1 MKKIFLLFCAAAG
14 WLGAQAQ
21 TEALEL
27 PFYETFPDTVDVDAE
42 DAQWTVLDN
51 NGDGYQYE
59 WGEYLSASFD
69 PETGCASL
77 QGSQTL
83 ASDDY
88 LATKPIR
95 MEQGTAHIS
104 FYFTGGYSD
113 DLKETMDVLFGASDV
128 ELTALP
134 VVLTLERMG
143 QTEWTLAHAD
153 VEVPADGTYRFAFHG
168 KTAAGGSQIRI
179 DEVRIDAGAYE
190 AKSELVAVYPLLPL
204 SGCALTD
211 ADSIGLVVRNM
222 GTKAAE
228 GFTASYAIDGGA
240 WVSEDFTATVNPG
253 DSATVW
259 FTTKADFSTAN
270 TIYSVHMQAA
280 SADQLYQFNDTCSS
294 VVRNVAAAT
303 VPYAVSFDTIDAGS
317 VELFWWPSDPL
328 GRGWFLDNGSYRPY
342 ALDVVP
348 LASGCFDLEQGYY
361 RLVLSLEAGSWG
373 SPENYTSDFFVLMG
387 ESGTPLAAWDTL
399 AYERKLYTEY
409 AVIDW
414 STNLRVAEGGTYS
427 FAIVSPR
434 GQGYVALYGVR
445 LEAMQAHDVA
455 IVATEPSAFPRLIP
469 ADQLADN
476 TLKVLVE
483 NRGTEAEQV
492 VLTALQDEKEIAKS
506 ESFAVPAGETV
517 EQSLVLSYKH
527 VAPDAVVDLTIQ
539 AGLEAEDAIP
549 ADNVVAHQFTATAAE
564 AAYDNL
570 TAFDRTAGAEN
581 SGVGLGHVFYMGDT
595 DTLTAMKIGFGAV
608 EAAIP
613 FKLNVYEVDDTDV
626 TRLLRTMELER
637 AKEAGFQEFPISPM
651 LLEKDKRY
659 FMEVEQV
666 GADYMALAYEP
677 NEKGQ
682 YHTKM
687 GWYYA
692 EEFFNPD
699 SLMVQPGSNLG
710 IRPVFASGVEPVAA
724 DLEAVAFEL
733 PLDTNLMLREEP
745 VRVMFRNLGFEAQQA
760 ARFRCLVDGV
770 QADTARVPVRPYDQS
785 LLVGFNVD
793 LSAVGEHELTV
804 YADLPADAN
813 RSNDTI
819 RHTVYSMAEADP
831 YRLDFEQCADFA
843 TDRMNPVWMSV
854 DKDGGVT
861 GGYGYMG
868 FMATW
873 PGYDKPFGF
882 VAFNPDATV
891 PLFPDFFTGYHGRRF
906 GASFFAMDGN
916 TEIASNDWLISPK
929 LALGEK
935 PELRFRVKSQTDKY
949 GLEEYNVYVS
959 TTDTA
964 ETSFTR
970 LGDTRQAPAEWED
983 VVIDLADYKNQSV
996 HVAIQCVSK
1005 GQFIFQIDDIEV
1017 VKDAGESAVGAVDA
1031 RPCVLFVDPASGTLH
1046 IHAGETLREVALF
1059 DAGGRWLTTVAAS
1072 ADQCTIDVSNLPAGV
1087 YACRITTATGRTELG
1102 KFAVR

>member
-14 WLGAQAQ
+14 WLGAHAQ

-128 ELTALP
+128 ELKALP

-153 VEVPADGTYRFAFHG
+153 VEVPTAGTYRFAFHG
-168 KTAAGGSQIRI
+168 RTEAGGSQIRI
-179 DEVRIDAGAYE
+179 DEVRIGIGTYE
-190 AKSELVAVYPLLPL
+190 AKSELAAVYPLLPV
-204 SGCALTD
+204 SGCVLTA
-211 ADSIGLVVRNM
+211 ADSIGLVVRNL
-222 GTKAAE
+222 GSKAAA
-228 GFTASYAIDGGA
+228 GFSASYSIDGGA

-253 DSATVW
+253 DSAAVW
-259 FTTKADFSTAN
+259 FTVKADFSTAN
-270 TIYSVHMQAA
+270 TAYAVRLQAA

-303 VPYAVSFDTIDAGS
+303 VPYAVSFDTIDAADLD
-317 VELFWWPSDPL
+317 LFWWPADPQ
-328 GRGWFLDNGSYRPY
+328 GEGWYFQNGGYKPNARY
-342 ALDVVP
+342 VLP

-399 AYERKLYTEY
+399 AYERELYTEY

-434 GQGYVALYGVR
+434 GQSDVYLHGVR
-445 LEAMQAHDVA
+445 LETVQAHDVA
-455 IVATEPSAFPRLIP
+455 IVATEPSVFPRLIP
-469 ADQLADN
+469 VDQLADN
-476 TLKVLVE
+476 TLNVQVE

-517 EQSLVLSYKH
+517 EQSLVLSYKNI
-527 VAPDAVVDLTIQ
+527 APDVVVDLTIQ

-549 ADNVVAHQFTATAAE
+549 ADNVVAYRFTATVAE
-564 AAYDNL
+564 AAYDDL
-570 TAFDRTAGAEN
+570 AAFDRTLGGDR
-581 SGVGLGHVFYMGDT
+581 SSVGLGHVFYMGDT

-637 AKEAGFQEFPISPM
+637 AKEAGFQEFAIAPM
-651 LLEKDKRY
+651 LLEKDRRY
-659 FMEVEQV
+659 FMEVEQIGNNYV
-666 GADYMALAYEP
+666 ALAYERA
-677 NEKGQ
+677 EKGM
-682 YHTKM
+682 YHMKM
-687 GWYYA
+687 GWNYNADY
-692 EEFFNPD
+692 FNPD
-699 SLMVQPGSNLG
+699 SLEVLTGINLG
-710 IRPVFASGVEPVAA
+710 IRPVFASGMVPVAT

-733 PLDTNLMLREEP
+733 PLDTNLMLAEEP
-745 VRVMFRNLGFEAQQA
+745 VRVAFRNLGFEAHGA
-760 ARFRCLVDGV
+760 ATFRCLVDGV

-804 YADLPADAN
+804 YADLPADVD

-819 RHTVYSMAEADP
+819 RYTVYSMAEADP
-831 YRLDFEQCADFA
+831 YKLDFEQCHDFA

-854 DKDGGVT
+854 DKDGGLP
-861 GGYGYMG
+861 GSYGFMG
-868 FMATW
+868 FIAAW
-873 PGYDKPFGF
+873 PGSEEPFGF
-882 VAFNPDATV
+882 VAFNPMATNPV
-891 PLFPDFFTGYHGRRF
+891 IYDFFTGYHGRRF

-983 VVIDLADYKNQSV
+983 VVIDLAGYKNQSV

-1046 IHAGETLREVALF
+1046 IHAAETLREVALF
-1059 DAGGRWLTTVAAS
+1059 DVDGRWLTTVAAS